1 MSEDVRGG
9 RHRQRAGR
17 VAQVGVAADP
27 AGRRHHQRQGPWDA
41 EEAPRDGRLRL
52 DLGSV
57 QLPVP
62 RGARLKAE
70 PDPSGPLRAVHAMVP
85 EGRLTVSAFAA
96 PRTGGLWPELVEELA
111 AQLQKEGATIRRDRG
126 EWGREL
132 VARNGT
138 TVARVIGVEGPRW
151 MLRGVGTGPVEH
163 ALKLHGLLRE
173 MLRGTVVVR
182 SSDAAAGAL
191 AAAARRARGRARGVR
206 RLAGRV
212 DAHQA
217 PADHPARGSGHPD
230 DAAAAARGG
239 HLTGSQLSRS

>member
-9 RHRQRAGR
+9 RHRQRAAGR

-41 EEAPRDGRLRL
+41 EDAPRDGRIRL

-151 MLRGVGTGPVEH
+151 MLRGVGTGPVQH
-163 ALKLHGLLRE
+163 ALTLHGLLRE
-173 MLRGTVVVR
+173 MLRGTVVAR
-182 SSDAAAGAL
+182 SSDALPVRSLLPLEVPEDVPEEFADSLVESMPTKPRQITRPEGPVIPMMLPLRAGAGTSPG
-191 AAAARRARGRARGVR
+191 RG
-206 RLAGRV
+206 
-212 DAHQA
+212 
-217 PADHPARGSGHPD
+217 
-230 DAAAAARGG
+230 
-239 HLTGSQLSRS
+239 

>member
-1 MSEDVRGG
+1 MSEGVG
-9 RHRQRAGR
+9 RHRHRAGR
-17 VAQVGVAADP
+17 VAQVPAAADP

-41 EEAPRDGRLRL
+41 EDAPRDGRLRL

-70 PDPSGPLRAVHAMVP
+70 PDPSGPLRAVHALIP

-111 AQLQKEGATIRRDRG
+111 AQLQSEGATIRRDRG

-132 VARNGT
+132 VARNGD
-138 TVARVIGVEGPRW
+138 TVARVVGVEGPRW

-163 ALKLHGLLRE
+163 ALKLHGMLRE
-173 MLRGTVVVR
+173 MIRGTVVVR
-182 SSDAAAGAL
+182 SSDALPVRSLLPLEVPEDVPPEFADSLVESMPTKPRQITRPEGPVIPMMLPQRAGAGTSP
-191 AAAARRARGRARGVR
+191 GR
-206 RLAGRV
+206 
-212 DAHQA
+212 
-217 PADHPARGSGHPD
+217 S
-230 DAAAAARGG
+230 
-239 HLTGSQLSRS
+239 

>member
-1 MSEDVRGG
+1 VSEDVRGG

-111 AQLQKEGATIRRDRG
+111 AQLQSEGATIRRDRG

-182 SSDAAAGAL
+182 SSDALPVRSLLPLDVPEDVPEEFADSLVESMPTKPRQITRPEGPVIPMMLPQRPGAGTSP
-191 AAAARRARGRARGVR
+191 GR
-206 RLAGRV
+206 
-212 DAHQA
+212 
-217 PADHPARGSGHPD
+217 S
-230 DAAAAARGG
+230 
-239 HLTGSQLSRS
+239 

>member
-41 EEAPRDGRLRL
+41 EDAPRDGRLRL

-151 MLRGVGTGPVEH
+151 MLRGVGAEPVEH

-182 SSDAAAGAL
+182 SSDALPVRSLLPLDVPEDVPEEFADSLVESMPTKPRQITRPEGPVIPMMLPQRPGAGTSP
-191 AAAARRARGRARGVR
+191 GR
-206 RLAGRV
+206 
-212 DAHQA
+212 
-217 PADHPARGSGHPD
+217 S
-230 DAAAAARGG
+230 
-239 HLTGSQLSRS
+239 

>member
-70 PDPSGPLRAVHAMVP
+70 PAL
-85 EGRLTVSAFAA
+85 
-96 PRTGGLWPELVEELA
+96 
-111 AQLQKEGATIRRDRG
+111 RG
-126 EWGREL
+126 E
-132 VARNGT
+132 
-138 TVARVIGVEGPRW
+138 
-151 MLRGVGTGPVEH
+151 LRFWRQRLSSLDAEF
-163 ALKLHGLLRE
+163 AE
-173 MLRGTVVVR
+173 IVR
-182 SSDAAAGAL
+182 M
-191 AAAARRARGRARGVR
+191 
-206 RLAGRV
+206 
-212 DAHQA
+212 
-217 PADHPARGSGHPD
+217 
-230 DAAAAARGG
+230 
-239 HLTGSQLSRS
+239 SRQ

>member
-1 MSEDVRGG
+1 MSEDGRGG
-9 RHRQRAGR
+9 RHRHRAGR
-17 VAQVGVAADP
+17 VAQVSVAAEP

-41 EEAPRDGRLRL
+41 EDAPRDGRLRL

-57 QLPVP
+57 QLPIP

-70 PDPSGPLRAVHAMVP
+70 PDPSGPLRAVHALVP

-132 VARNGT
+132 VARNGN
-138 TVARVIGVEGPRW
+138 TVARVVGVEGPRW

-163 ALKLHGLLRE
+163 ALKLHGMLRE
-173 MLRGTVVVR
+173 MLRGTVVAR
-182 SSDAAAGAL
+182 SSDPLPVRSLLPLEVPEDVPEEFADSLVESMPTKPRQITRPEGPVIPMMLPQRAGAGTSP
-191 AAAARRARGRARGVR
+191 GR
-206 RLAGRV
+206 
-212 DAHQA
+212 
-217 PADHPARGSGHPD
+217 
-230 DAAAAARGG
+230 
-239 HLTGSQLSRS
+239 T